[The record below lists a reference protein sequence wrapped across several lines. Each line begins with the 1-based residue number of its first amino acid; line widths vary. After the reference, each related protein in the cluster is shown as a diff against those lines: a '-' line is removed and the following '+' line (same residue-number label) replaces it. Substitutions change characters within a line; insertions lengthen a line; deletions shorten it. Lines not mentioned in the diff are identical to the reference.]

1 MSFLCK
7 NKDDKAQ
14 SLRQKK
20 FFILEKTNKLG
31 TADHEDAKNVSLV
44 FQPWAC
50 HVSLPV

>member
-7 NKDDKAQ
+7 NEDDKAQ

-31 TADHEDAKNVSLV
+31 AADLEDAKNVSLV
-44 FQPWAC
+44 C
-50 HVSLPV
+50 VSRLFARLIK